1 VPRARCEYELS
12 RGGRMDNQ
20 DTELRDRSERPVG
33 YEPPRVVRVLTPE
46 DLEREIL
53 YAGPLPY

>member
-1 VPRARCEYELS
+1 
-12 RGGRMDNQ
+12 MDNQ
-20 DTELRDRSERPVG
+20 DKELRERSARPQG